1 MKTFEVTQNTRMW
14 LHSQPSPHENCLADD
29 ASVDD
34 VRGGVL
40 ETERVEQ
47 SRQEEAAG
55 AEAWAL
61 GSPSFARTWRQKE
74 LRQYPCF
81 EARCGST
88 KVEVSIGRERNQEDH
103 EEVRCLFGS

>member
-1 MKTFEVTQNTRMW
+1 MRTFDVTKNSDVAAFSTVTR
-14 LHSQPSPHENCLADD
+14 EDCLTEDTF
-29 ASVDD
+29 VDD

-40 ETERVEQ
+40 ETEGVEEA
-47 SRQEEAAG
+47 RQEEAAG
-55 AEAWAL
+55 AVAGAF

-74 LRQYPCF
+74 LWHYPCF